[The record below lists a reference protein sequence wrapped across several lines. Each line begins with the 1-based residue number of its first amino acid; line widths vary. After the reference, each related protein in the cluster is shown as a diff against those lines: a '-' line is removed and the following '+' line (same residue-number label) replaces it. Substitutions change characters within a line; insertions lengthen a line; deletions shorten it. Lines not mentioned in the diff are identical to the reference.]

1 MRYSFKFVKDLAT
14 LKGHKLTRH
23 QLLGNRANYYY
34 EFTLDGII
42 YKNLRD
48 VIKELDKVMG

>member
-1 MRYSFKFVKDLAT
+1 MRYSFKFVKDLAS

-34 EFTLDGII
+34 EFTLDGVT
-42 YKNLRD
+42 YKTLRD
-48 VIKELDKVMG
+48 VIKELDKEVK

>member
-42 YKNLRD
+42 YKNLRY

>member
-34 EFTLDGII
+34 EFTLDGVT
-42 YKNLRD
+42 YKTLRA
-48 VIKELDKVMG
+48 VIKELDKVSA